1 MIKKLLLSLTLLLT
15 VSFAFGQE
23 LTKEQ
28 IKEKKRQTKALMNL
42 ISDAEAQ
49 ILDNPSGALTML
61 TPALQGEHA
70 HLVANEPYLWYTV
83 AAAKI
88 GVMQQEQVKQ
98 QEGQS
103 FNEKVLY
110 TYCYEIFQDLSR
122 CYELDNTPDAK
133 GKVKPKYSEQIKKIL
148 YENRNNLFNGG
159 AYFYNEGDFT
169 AAFNQFDTFIKSS
182 AYPCLAEFGL
192 AENDFNKVA
201 AYYASLCGM
210 RSENYNMVLAHID
223 TAVLDPENAESAYQF
238 KADALLNIGDTVA
251 WINTLKECSI
261 MFPTNVY
268 FYQNLIQY
276 YDNNN
281 KRDELIQ
288 YADEMIA
295 KDPQNPLFVYVKG
308 YIAQQSDN
316 QDEAI
321 VWYKKTLEIDP
332 NYENALGNLALCYI
346 QQAQAYSNEQASV
359 KVTDKAKLKKDKEI
373 LDAYFKEALPLYEKL
388 RQIAPERTN
397 IWLNGLYQCYYN
409 LNMEAELNEI
419 EKLLPKE

>member
-1 MIKKLLLSLTLLLT
+1 MKKLLLSLTLLLT

-28 IKEKKRQTKALMNL
+28 IKEQKRQTKALMNL

-49 ILDNPSGALTML
+49 ILDNPSGAINML
-61 TPALQGEHA
+61 KPALQGEHA
-70 HLVANEPYLWYTV
+70 VLVANEPYLWYV
-83 AAAKI
+83 LASAKV
-88 GVMQQEQVKQ
+88 GVMQQEQLKQ

-110 TYCYEIFQDLSR
+110 SYCYEIFQDLSR

-133 GKVKPKYSEQIKKIL
+133 GRVKPKYAEQIKKIL

-159 AYFYNEGDFT
+159 AYFYNEGDFD
-169 AAFNQFDTFIKSS
+169 AAFNQFDTFIQSS
-182 AYPCLAEFGL
+182 TYPSLAEFGL
-192 AENDFNKVA
+192 DQNDFNKIA

-210 RSENYNMVLAHID
+210 RSENYQMVLAHIE
-223 TAVLDPENAESAYQF
+223 TAVQDPENAESAYQF
-238 KADALLNIGDTVA
+238 KADALYNIGDTVA
-251 WINTLKECSI
+251 WLNTLKDCSI
-261 MFPTNVY
+261 KFPTNVY

-281 KRDELIQ
+281 KREELVQ

-321 VWYKKTLEIDP
+321 IWYKKTLDIDP
-332 NYENALGNLALCYI
+332 NYENALGNLALCYV
-346 QQAQAYSNEQASV
+346 QKAQAYSNEQASI

-373 LDAYFKEALPLYEKL
+373 LDGYFKEALPLYEKL
-388 RQIAPERTN
+388 RQIAPERSN
-397 IWLNGLYQCYYN
+397 LWLNGLYQCYYN

-419 EKLLPKE
+419 EKLLPQD